1 MLVFN
6 GFGNVYP
13 KSEVIDLLDET
24 NKCEYFED
32 DYPYWIIG
40 ASGGLVE
47 VLGRYGGLGCGGRH
61 IFEIESRCFLFFDD
75 ATTVIGML
83 EFENHKNCLILLFK
97 LNKAS
102 SSTQNLF

>member
-83 EFENHKNCLILLFK
+83 ERRHSIWKSQKMSHFVIQIE
-97 LNKAS
+97 
-102 SSTQNLF
+102 

>member
-6 GFGNVYP
+6 GDGGGAHVYP
-13 KSEVIDLLDET
+13 KPEVIDLVDET
-24 NKCEYFED
+24 NQCEPFVNE
-32 DYPYWIIG
+32 YPNWIVRT
-40 ASGGLVE
+40 SGGLVE

-83 EFENHKNCLILLFK
+83 ERRYSI
-97 LNKAS
+97 
-102 SSTQNLF
+102 